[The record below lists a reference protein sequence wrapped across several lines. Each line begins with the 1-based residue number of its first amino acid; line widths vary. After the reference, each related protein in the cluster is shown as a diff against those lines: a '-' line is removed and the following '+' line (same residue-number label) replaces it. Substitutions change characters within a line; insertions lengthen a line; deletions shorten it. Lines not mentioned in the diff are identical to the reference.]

1 MPMYS
6 KCVFTFLLATYFI
19 KFNENKLSETF
30 IEMINYIFFKVKYLT
45 AMN

>member
-1 MPMYS
+1 M
-6 KCVFTFLLATYFI
+6 CVYFPISELCFI